1 MRLDNLSTLQVA
13 VLVVLA
19 SPTLAQETANSS
31 PEAGDQAMDVGIVA
45 TVNGEPIFFEDLE
58 GLLGEMH
65 SGTAE
70 TQRGAPD
77 LERMMF
83 RLVNDKLLAQE
94 ARVLGIQND
103 EPIPTQ
109 LAALRQSLAIKQLEQ
124 KEIWSLAEPTAE
136 ELEQAFA
143 KEYQT
148 ITFRMLT
155 THEKEEAERLLSEL
169 ERGADFEA
177 LARESSVDQSGPRGG
192 LVEDLPR
199 IDMPHGLADDVFA
212 LSPGDLKGPFRTR
225 IGWSNI
231 RVESFAEP
239 DPERF
244 EALQPSLRTLVRYR
258 KAEALKDDLGSRL
271 RQAHPVVIDQ
281 QAVAAVVAER
291 LPDSR
296 LMPQVEDPESIV
308 ARVGEREITAEDY
321 GKALRARW
329 KGVRNVE
336 AARAAKPLV
345 LERLIRD
352 ELMIS
357 EALSRGYGDTPEV
370 ERVVSASE
378 TQLLI
383 PRILSEVVA
392 ADIEVTQEEMES
404 YYEEHK
410 NQYHR
415 PPRVRIGQ
423 ITVAERAEAER
434 LAELLRQGA
443 DLAWLARQHSIDDF
457 KDAGGDR
464 GWATPKRSGDP
475 IEEALLDAQPGDVL
489 GPAAVGENFLVVRVI
504 TREEQGIYDFQEVS
518 GNVRQAVNNR
528 EFQLALHDYIQKLRS
543 RSEIVV
549 NEDVLATL
557 QITGTPAE
565 GEIHSMGSPPEQEQ

>member
-1 MRLDNLSTLQVA
+1 
-13 VLVVLA
+13 
-19 SPTLAQETANSS
+19 
-31 PEAGDQAMDVGIVA
+31 
-45 TVNGEPIFFEDLE
+45 
-58 GLLGEMH
+58 
-65 SGTAE
+65 
-70 TQRGAPD
+70 
-77 LERMMF
+77 
-83 RLVNDKLLAQE
+83 
-94 ARVLGIQND
+94 
-103 EPIPTQ
+103 
-109 LAALRQSLAIKQLEQ
+109 
-124 KEIWSLAEPTAE
+124 
-136 ELEQAFA
+136 
-143 KEYQT
+143 
-148 ITFRMLT
+148 
-155 THEKEEAERLLSEL
+155 
-169 ERGADFEA
+169 
-177 LARESSVDQSGPRGG
+177 
-192 LVEDLPR
+192 
-199 IDMPHGLADDVFA
+199 
-212 LSPGDLKGPFRTR
+212 
-225 IGWSNI
+225 
-231 RVESFAEP
+231 VESFAEP

>member
-308 ARVGEREITAEDY
+308 ARVGEREITAQDY

-504 TREEQGIYDFQEVS
+504 TREEQGVYDFQEVS